1 MAENKIKLNSLATP
15 TTNEVKYYQINQSV
29 IEINTLLPY
38 EQIFSMIA
46 WGINH
51 IIDDRPFISAPLKR
65 IFKDFCIIKFY
76 TNIDLDDLD
85 IVGCTPETVYEY
97 YDIIKG
103 SGILD
108 YLKTNLN
115 QEQLEFFDATIEETL
130 KSVVEYRNSAA
141 GLLDRAQMTEAD
153 QANSIQEVLK
163 VLDDPNELER
173 VKKMFDLMSL
183 PVTEADLKNQ

>member
-1 MAENKIKLNSLATP
+1 
-15 TTNEVKYYQINQSV
+15 
-29 IEINTLLPY
+29 
-38 EQIFSMIA
+38 MIA

-115 QEQLEFFDATIEETL
+115 QEQLEFFEVTIEETL

-153 QANSIQEVLK
+153 QANSI
-163 VLDDPNELER
+163 
-173 VKKMFDLMSL
+173 
-183 PVTEADLKNQ
+183 